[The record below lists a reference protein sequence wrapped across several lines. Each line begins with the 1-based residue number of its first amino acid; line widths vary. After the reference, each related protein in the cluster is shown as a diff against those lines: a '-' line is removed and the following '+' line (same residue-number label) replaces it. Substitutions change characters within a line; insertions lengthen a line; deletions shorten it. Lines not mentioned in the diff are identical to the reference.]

1 MNRPLSTILN
11 HSSWLLAIIAGYGV
25 AAAANIAMFVVRRNE
40 AMLSYSDWSRIP
52 GLLAVPVA
60 CWFVRHQASRAR
72 AAAAGMGVAL
82 ALALSAAP
90 LTAGNPLSW
99 SIRSFPGDFLF
110 LGLVFIP
117 VSAASLVLVPGSVL
131 LLLPVVAYGGL
142 CAALMQTPSVTSSRT
157 RRVRLSLTG
166 LLIGGAL
173 LVEGATTPSVWSPR
187 IHHRITD
194 LELPVPPGGTSASHY
209 RAWAR
214 QQLNFTLSAGSS
226 AEAAL
231 LFYEDV
237 FNGWRR
243 LDRTTDDAIWVDP
256 TGTVLAWVYSVDHR
270 DSSPGRGR
278 PVQLSLTDLHR
289 AAWQHRFRRSVAG
302 ERISDLISDVR

>member
-1 MNRPLSTILN
+1 
-11 HSSWLLAIIAGYGV
+11 
-25 AAAANIAMFVVRRNE
+25 
-40 AMLSYSDWSRIP
+40 
-52 GLLAVPVA
+52 LLAVPVA

-72 AAAAGMGVAL
+72 AAVAGMGVAL
-82 ALALSAAP
+82 ALAPSMAP

-99 SIRSFPGDFLF
+99 SMRSFPGDFVL

-117 VSAASLVLVPGSVL
+117 VRAASLVLVPGSL
-131 LLLPVVAYGGL
+131 LFLLPVIAYGAL
-142 CAALMQTPSVTSSRT
+142 CAALMQTPSVASSRT
-157 RRVRLSLTG
+157 QRIRLSLTG
-166 LLIGGAL
+166 LVIGGAL

-187 IHHRITD
+187 IHHRITGVG
-194 LELPVPPGGTSASHY
+194 LAVPPGGTSATHY

-214 QQLNFTLSAGSS
+214 QQLTFTLSAGSS

-231 LFYEDV
+231 RFYEDM
-237 FNGWRR
+237 FIGWRR

-270 DSSPGRGR
+270 GSSPGTGR
-278 PVQLSLTDLHR
+278 PVQVSLTDLHR
-289 AAWQHRFRRSVAG
+289 ATWQHRFRRTAAG